1 MAGLRTAMPGTC
13 STVTVLSLAVS
24 RYVGAPPLRRLVP
37 SRAAIT
43 DGDVLSL
50 IASTTRNRDHAN
62 HATNNVVRAPSMTGP
77 SPKSYWTH
85 IPGSVTH
92 GRCTR
97 TVSYTH
103 LTL

>member
-1 MAGLRTAMPGTC
+1 MPATC
-13 STVTVLSLAVS
+13 STVTVFSLSVGT
-24 RYVGAPPLRRLVP
+24 YVGAPPIRRIVT

-50 IASTTRNRDHAN
+50 IASTTRNLDHAN
-62 HATNNVVRAPSMTGP
+62 HATNNVVLAPSIVGP
-77 SPKSYWTH
+77 SPKSYWIH

-97 TVSYTH
+97 VRPTR
-103 LTL
+103 

>member
-1 MAGLRTAMPGTC
+1 MRRI
-13 STVTVLSLAVS
+13 VT
-24 RYVGAPPLRRLVP
+24 

-43 DGDVLSL
+43 EGSVLSL

-62 HATNNVVRAPSMTGP
+62 HATNNVVLAPSMTVP
-77 SPKSYWTH
+77 SPKSYCSH

-97 TVSYTH
+97 TRPTR
-103 LTL
+103 